1 MTIAPEGLHAKNK
14 TRFMSL
20 ITVLAVAFGL
30 AADAFAA
37 SVSRGCLI
45 RERVGMYALLIALL
59 FGGFQALM
67 PYIGWQAGAPAQA
80 FIAAWDHWV
89 AFGILSAIGARTIH
103 EGLSEADGD
112 AGDDAKAAEKSP
124 PSRQLTLAA
133 LVITAFA
140 TSIDALAAGF
150 GFALVNDDLWLMIG
164 VTGVVTFALSWIGV
178 HLGCRISA
186 HVGQRMEVVGGGVL
200 ILIGANILY
209 QHLSV

>member
-1 MTIAPEGLHAKNK
+1 
-14 TRFMSL
+14 MSL
-20 ITVLAVAFGL
+20 LTIFAVAFGL

-37 SVSRGCLI
+37 SISRGCLI

-67 PYIGWQAGAPAQA
+67 PFIGWQAGAPAQA
-80 FIAAWDHWV
+80 FIQAWDHWV
-89 AFGILSAIGARTIH
+89 AFGILSAIGAKTIH
-103 EGLSEADGD
+103 EGLSDT
-112 AGDDAKAAEKSP
+112 DDENDPAETSQT
-124 PSRQLTLAA
+124 SRQLTLLA

-150 GFALVNDDLWLMIG
+150 GFSLVSDDLWLMIG
-164 VTGVVTFALSWIGV
+164 VTGAVTFVLSWIGV
-178 HLGCRISA
+178 HLGCRVSA
-186 HVGQRMEVVGGGVL
+186 HVGQRMEVIGGGVL